1 MYGVLAKDNLSEGI
15 AETLINT
22 FSPLPKLR
30 VLPRSRVFRYR
41 VDNLDLRGTGRELNV
56 WLANSY
62 SRRHW
67 CFVQAATMLLPA
79 IGLEVEAAGFRRFYR
94 SLPFQRLVSSVAVE
108 IGLENGQF
116 RF

>member
-1 MYGVLAKDNLSEGI
+1 MG
-15 AETLINT
+15 
-22 FSPLPKLR
+22 R
-30 VLPRSRVFRYR
+30 
-41 VDNLDLRGTGRELNV
+41 DL

-79 IGLEVEAAGFRRFYR
+79 IGLEVEAAGFRRFYQ

-108 IGLENGQF
+108 IGLEKDSFDSRSAAVQNRTWSRNSRRIVPMSLSTNGCDSGMYGTVLI
-116 RF
+116 